1 MPYIQRILGVKS
13 INGLRM
19 YKENELYTKV
29 VDFIGK
35 VLNDLDYEGDISDEL
50 NLDSMNTI
58 KIVVMLE
65 DKFDVIFEDEELIF
79 DNFKTIQSIVRL
91 IESKIM

>member
-1 MPYIQRILGVKS
+1 MKS